1 MSLECTLVG
10 AKFLTSDGWSD
21 APLSVSDG
29 LIAADQTGRVIDLS
43 GYLVLPGIVD
53 PHGDGFERH
62 MAPRRGALREAEHGV
77 VAVAA
82 ELAANGITTAVL
94 AQFFSWEG
102 GMRGPDFAEHVFQ
115 SVAAVRDSVA
125 VDLQL
130 QLRLETHLLDDF
142 ARAEAAIERFGIGYV
157 VFNDHLPHQRL
168 SEGRKPPRLTGQAL
182 KSGRSPEA
190 HLALMQ
196 DLHARSSDVPAA
208 LDALTERLVQKGIV
222 LGSHDDSTP
231 EDREEWAARGATVSE
246 FPETLEAAQAARDDG
261 AQIVLG
267 APNVVRG
274 ASHAGN
280 IAASELVAHG
290 LCDALASDYHYPS
303 PLRAAFRLEELGLC
317 DLASA
322 WAMLSS
328 GPAQMLGLADR
339 GTLQPGK
346 RADLIVVDPTTRRVE
361 ATIAAGRVAHLTGTV
376 AERFL
381 RS

>member
-10 AKFLTSDGWSD
+10 AKVLTVDGWSD
-21 APLSVSDG
+21 APLSMSGG
-29 LIAADQTGRVIDLS
+29 LISADEMGRVIDLS

-142 ARAEAAIERFGIGYV
+142 ARAEAAIDRFGIGYV

-231 EDREEWAARGATVSE
+231 EDREEWAVRGATVSE

>member
-10 AKFLTSDGWSD
+10 AKILTSDGWSD

-29 LIAADQTGRVIDLS
+29 LIAADQTGRVIDLP

-142 ARAEAAIERFGIGYV
+142 ARAEAAIDRFGIGYV
-157 VFNDHLPHQRL
+157 VFNDHLPHERL

-182 KSGRSPEA
+182 KSGRSPEV

-231 EDREEWAARGATVSE
+231 EDREEWAVRGATVSE

-280 IAASELVAHG
+280 IAASELVARG

-322 WAMLSS
+322 WAMLSY